1 MLIKLKVVK
10 DAMFWFDVDLFDMVY
25 CQNEK
30 KDAALAFSAIC
41 QIFCNEYVLLNRT
54 ITPADVVQY
63 FNAFTEDNIV
73 NAVANH
79 KVAMNVNSRYAFIYK
94 TMLDKAKKYN
104 NQAIE
109 LSKKQ

>member
-1 MLIKLKVVK
+1 MLIKVKVVK
-10 DAMFWFDVDLFDMVY
+10 DAMFWFDVDLFDLVY
-25 CQNEK
+25 NQAKN

-41 QIFCNEYVLLNRT
+41 QIFCNEYVILNRT
-54 ITPADVVQY
+54 ITPAEFIQY
-63 FNAFTEDNIV
+63 FNAFTEENIV

-79 KVAMNVNSRYAFIYK
+79 RVAMNVNSRYAFIYK

-109 LSKKQ
+109 LKK